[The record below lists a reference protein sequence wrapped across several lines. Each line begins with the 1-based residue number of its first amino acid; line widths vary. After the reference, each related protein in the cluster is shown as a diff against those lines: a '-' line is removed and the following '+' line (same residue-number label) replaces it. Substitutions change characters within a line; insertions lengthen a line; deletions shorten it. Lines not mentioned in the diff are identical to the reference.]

1 MLIILLIIFI
11 RTNLMIKNK
20 LALNR
25 CRSFVFITACYV
37 TLDAAFITCHLTES
51 LHGIPFEIV
60 AFLFYIV
67 YVLMPF
73 FWHQFV
79 RSFVGSTFRAKLKWA
94 EYIPLAILLIL
105 ALTTPFTG
113 LIWSLDDTGMYVRGS
128 LFTYYS
134 YLNYFYYILPLIY
147 AIVIFIRK
155 ELKREPYVLQSCV
168 ISLVPLI
175 AAGVN
180 NIIIPVYQIYPFQP
194 FVSVIVALL
203 AYFFMA
209 AKENDR
215 QHLEHQ
221 EAIAKSLK
229 AAEEASAAAKE
240 ASEVK
245 TAFLSNMSH
254 DIRTPMNAIINLT
267 KMAQNETDVNVIH
280 GYLDKINISGN
291 FLLGLIND
299 ILDMSKI
306 ESGEFEL
313 HKDAFTRAEFLDT
326 IDTVVQP
333 LMDAKHLNFHK
344 ELRPGQYTI
353 GVDKVRF
360 NQIFFNLLSNAAK
373 FTPEGGDVWFE
384 VDNLEVTNNKL
395 KILFI
400 VRDNGIGMSEEFLEH
415 LYEPFA
421 REHSALNS
429 NVGGTG
435 LGLPIVKRLV
445 SAMGGEITV
454 KSKLGEGTEFKV
466 TFYVDILSNDDG
478 SSGYRKTIDR
488 TEYNLGGMKILLAED
503 NELNTYVAKLI
514 LEKAGCKVTTASNGQ
529 ETVDTFASSQPGDFD
544 AILMDIRMPIVDGI
558 EATRKI
564 RSLERDDA
572 AEIPIIA
579 MTADAFDEE
588 RKHTLEAGMNDHL
601 SKPVDAEKIYAVLAK
616 YSKNQQLTQQS

>member
-1 MLIILLIIFI
+1 MLVILLIIFI
-11 RTNLMIKNK
+11 RTKLIIKNK
-20 LALNR
+20 SALAR
-25 CRSFVFITACYV
+25 CRGFLFITASYV
-37 TLDAAFITCHLTES
+37 ALDAAFITCHLTES
-51 LHGIPFEIV
+51 LHGLPFGIV

-73 FWHQFV
+73 FWYLFV
-79 RSFVGSTFRAKLKWA
+79 RTFVGSTFRVKIIWA
-94 EYIPLAILLIL
+94 EYIPLAILLVA

-113 LIWSLDDTGMYVRGS
+113 LIWSLDDVGMYVRGS
-128 LFTYYS
+128 LFTYYI
-134 YLNYFYYILPLIY
+134 YLNYFYYLLPLVY
-147 AIVIFIRK
+147 AVVIFLRK
-155 ELKREPYVLQSCV
+155 EQKKEPYVLQSCV

-180 NIIIPVYQIYPFQP
+180 NIVIPVYQIYPFQP

-215 QHLEHQ
+215 QHIEHQ

-267 KMAQNETDVNVIH
+267 KIAQTETDVNVIH
-280 GYLDKINISGN
+280 SYLDKINISSN

-313 HKDAFTRAEFLDT
+313 HKDALTRAEFLDT

-333 LMDAKHLNFHK
+333 LMDAKHIDFHK
-344 ELRPGQYTI
+344 ELRPGEYTI

-384 VDNLEVTNNKL
+384 VDNLEVSDNKL

-400 VRDNGIGMSEEFLEH
+400 VRDNGIGMSEEFLKH

-429 NVGGTG
+429 NVSGTG
-435 LGLPIVKRLV
+435 LGLPIVKSLV
-445 SAMGGEITV
+445 SAMGGEINV
-454 KSKLGEGTEFKV
+454 KSKLGEGTEFDV
-466 TFYVDILSNDDG
+466 TFYVDILSSDDG
-478 SSGYRKTIDR
+478 SSDYRKSVDT
-488 TEYNLGGMKILLAED
+488 TEHNLGGMKVLLAED

-514 LEKAGCKVTTASNGQ
+514 LEKAGCKVTTVSNGQ
-529 ETVDTFASSQPGDFD
+529 EAVDAFSSSQPGDFD

-558 EATRKI
+558 EATKKI
-564 RSLERDDA
+564 RLLERTGA

-588 RKHTLEAGMNDHL
+588 RKRTLEAGMNDHL

-616 YSKNQQLTQQS
+616 YSKNHEYTK

>member
-1 MLIILLIIFI
+1 MLVILLIIFI
-11 RTNLMIKNK
+11 RTKLIIRNK
-20 LALNR
+20 SALAR
-25 CRSFVFITACYV
+25 CRGFIFITACYV
-37 TLDAAFITCHLTES
+37 TLDAAFIVCHFTES
-51 LHGIPFEIV
+51 LHGLPFGIV

-73 FWHQFV
+73 FWHLFV
-79 RSFVGSTFRAKLKWA
+79 RTFVGSTFRTKTIWA
-94 EYIPLAILLIL
+94 EYIPLAILLVL
-105 ALTTPFTG
+105 AITTPFTG
-113 LIWSLDDTGMYVRGS
+113 LIWSLDDSGMYVRGS

-134 YLNYFYYILPLIY
+134 YLNYFYYLLPLVY
-147 AIVIFIRK
+147 AIVIFLRK
-155 ELKREPYVLQSCV
+155 EQKKEPYVIQACV

-180 NIIIPVYQIYPFQP
+180 NIVIPVYQIYPFQP

-215 QHLEHQ
+215 QHIEHQ

-267 KMAQNETDVNVIH
+267 KIAQTETDVDVIH
-280 GYLDKINISGN
+280 GYLDKISISSN

-313 HKDAFTRAEFLDT
+313 HKDALTRAEFLDT
-326 IDTVVQP
+326 IETVVQP
-333 LMDAKHLNFHK
+333 LMDAKHINFHK
-344 ELRPGQYTI
+344 ELRPGEYTI

-373 FTPEGGDVWFE
+373 FTPDGGDVWFE
-384 VDNLEVTNNKL
+384 VDNLEVSDNKL

-400 VRDNGIGMSEEFLEH
+400 VRDNGIGMSEEFLKH

-429 NVGGTG
+429 NVSGTG
-435 LGLPIVKRLV
+435 LGLPIVKSLV
-445 SAMGGEITV
+445 SAMGGEINV
-454 KSKLGEGTEFKV
+454 KSKLGEGTEFDV
-466 TFYVDILSNDDG
+466 TFYVDILSNDDS
-478 SSGYRKTIDR
+478 SSGYRKSADTS
-488 TEYNLGGMKILLAED
+488 EHNLGGMKILLAED

-514 LEKAGCKVTTASNGQ
+514 LENAGCKVTTVSNGQ
-529 ETVDTFASSQPGDFD
+529 EAVDAFSSSQPGDFD

-558 EATRKI
+558 EATKKI
-564 RSLERDDA
+564 RSLERADA

-588 RKHTLEAGMNDHL
+588 RKRTLEAGMNDHL
-601 SKPVDAEKIYAVLAK
+601 SKPVDAEKIYAALAK
-616 YSKNQQLTQQS
+616 YSKNSKDTE